1 MNRTPTKSRFASAA
15 ASTDRGDFK
24 DPFEGLPPVSTVDP
38 MLSMTRPAFAHAH
51 RDVWSSGSK
60 IILSSFQAP
69 AGHDRSG
76 PAAASGAASHA
87 PGQHASPGRAGR
99 PRAALAPPVSP
110 VTSGPPAAGRAP
122 FSSPPPA
129 ASSAR
134 AARGSSSA
142 RGAAGIALSARRQ
155 GRAGALTPARDAPSG
170 PGQAPNS
177 ARSAASSTDTFRLDI
192 VDEVSD
198 ADRRATERRHH
209 DDALV
214 KRYLAAK
221 RARDGVAQRDRAE
234 RAELYANTRDAV
246 KWRAI
251 FQLHCHL
258 TTLSDPG
265 LDPTKPLLDEPQ
277 RKAADARHRRAEAE
291 LRRKERRRLRRQRMQ
306 ARRAELIRKQQLRLR
321 AAMAAAAAAASS
333 PPPGASSS
341 SSSSPSRLP
350 SSAESATASALSSG
364 QASPG
369 GGQGR
374 EQQAPSGSRGVAAA
388 AVAAALK
395 EERDLQRQMRD
406 SEDGAAGETDSS
418 DDATEVAD
426 ENFAAV
432 MRAAK
437 APAGATQS
445 DAAMRAAV
453 MPGPAGAGI
462 PGAYLRPLFAALY
475 KQNPGSSMSQ
485 SRFVTTTR
493 GLLLKWAVEAVNKR
507 RAAELAEQARD
518 QAVRQSRLDK
528 AAEAGRRRRMA
539 AAARAAAAAATAAAG
554 SAGGDGGPGTASNG
568 GSRLLGA
575 GIADWDPADGSMPS
589 ASTTLVASLR
599 PAWGEDRDQLTGQ
612 GAHRRAA
619 TADDGDSSSQWGLS
633 PAQAEARRKVAKRF
647 RPAAASGLASP
658 LRRGFG
664 TVSGTLSGPGRQGI
678 ARFGGEFAAVAAVDH
693 RDPRKL
699 ARMTFAARQAMEQL
713 GGGGGDSDGGGG
725 QELIPAPTPLTMR
738 ARNRR
743 QSQVVTRGSAKSTSE
758 FATAVAEGRVDASGV
773 PGPAASG
780 PRAGT
785 GAAVVLPGLG
795 AVRAREAR
803 EGDVRRLKW
812 HGVPRG
818 PGGAEIVSKA
828 SGSVGPGA
836 GSVVTSLSRGGRAGG
851 RSGKSGGPVRPL
863 WHEGAGESHWPGLT
877 GREDGLVYATAG
889 PADADEEE
897 PADGDKAAGASGG
910 GGGGG
915 GGARGNKAAAAAAAE
930 DGPPVDTDEAKRER
944 AKAELAAAA
953 GLGLQQEDLAVV
965 RFTGVPR
972 WPRIRPPAYA
982 TITCPARTIIDVVGA
997 LVASADRRV
1006 EIEDLVMELQ
1016 SLAFLPP
1023 PEPEQLAFVVEEA
1036 EDHDRAVAAQE
1047 KAERAAI
1054 RRAEAI
1060 ARKAAAS
1067 RQRDAW
1073 QWSDRLYRFLPR
1085 RPAPP
1090 QWYRNDSAGDADR
1103 AAEVARLADARAAES
1118 QVFAQ
1123 RLGVG
1128 GTRPAAVRAEQ
1139 TRLFLEALQRDAAL
1153 AAGGRSAASSR
1164 RSSGVDG
1171 APGPAAAA
1179 SADGGSAVTVTRKRR
1194 SRRAGAGA
1202 GAGSGLDSLAV
1213 LGDGSDEEE
1222 AGGGAGGAAARGK
1235 RSMIT
1240 MYRLLEDS
1248 LNKGS
1253 ANWGVE
1259 AEASIAAALA
1269 SDTDVVAVRRLPKL
1283 VLSLPNL
1290 AIEEPDKKA
1299 RQAILAR
1306 DGEAGLLQRSREQL
1320 MRRSKYGRLL
1330 FQLLGEV
1337 VSDDPDHP
1345 SGVSLVQKRPGG
1357 KPGLQPRGSV
1367 TLRAFD
1373 SLLLAPPLFKLLRP
1387 RNSFE
1392 LRTEAPACEFE
1403 ELYDPVIRTY
1413 IVQCRDTFRKAM
1425 AVRRVVRRWTCLRL
1439 NSVVE
1444 SWMLYVARRRH
1455 TRFRLARLTSVLL
1468 FVQRREAFRKWRRL
1482 ATTDAAAERFQNLWR
1497 RKRAIAMVRELMPR
1511 VAAAKRIQ
1519 STWRMFWF
1527 GHRLRR
1533 QALAQRTKA
1542 ATDIQRVFRGRRGRA
1557 AVRRMVQSRFRQEM
1571 AKIRK
1576 ERKRLQSLREAAMA
1590 RRIQRMARGRIRRN
1604 RARELRVMLWAKRR
1618 QEEEFDAFEKRQ
1630 ELERRIAEAQEAE
1643 RVAAELAAARA
1654 KDLAEEE
1661 AEASRRFM
1669 RIQRFQ
1675 REKRTALQARR
1686 QDLLDLD
1693 AECARRTRVA
1703 KEKFAQGREEAEKA
1717 RTNQLVKL
1725 LRDLAFEKPHLSEAV
1740 SYLDDSPE
1748 TVPGAPTGGVGW
1760 RNFSAGAHEAAAAAA
1775 AAAAGDKSA
1784 AAGSAA
1790 FTAEEIREQAEI
1802 AARVEAIAKEEL
1814 ERIQEAIRSGVSN
1827 RRSKSHECDAYVA
1840 AISKVVTDEVA
1851 KVAAETADSEQRA
1864 MDEVAAFR
1872 RAERKRIEARLARR
1886 MLPTEQEA
1894 AGMLQLAWRAR
1905 RARDALAAAV
1915 RSGYTKRWD
1924 ETRVCFVY
1932 VNKLSGTSH
1941 TRRPAVFGPY
1951 DIRAE
1956 GLGRDEEAELQVR
1969 ARAAHGPD
1977 GGPVGG
1983 ADGAL
1988 GVGAFA
1994 DETAAAAAAAA
2005 AKGIVGDMLPEED
2018 LLEAR
2023 RAQAEAAA
2031 AQAAEE
2037 EQQAGRAAAAAAAAA
2052 ASHDGYGH
2060 AVPGYEGWGDPAADG
2075 GWGDAAAAGEGWG
2088 DPAAATGQWGTADQG
2103 GAGYGGAGGWDDAA
2117 ADAAGTAGSGWA
2129 PGSGG
2134 EVWWQDDGQGGGYY
2148 TDGLGYWDEAGAY
2161 LLFDV
2166 DAAQ

>member
-1 MNRTPTKSRFASAA
+1 
-15 ASTDRGDFK
+15 
-24 DPFEGLPPVSTVDP
+24 
-38 MLSMTRPAFAHAH
+38 
-51 RDVWSSGSK
+51 
-60 IILSSFQAP
+60 
-69 AGHDRSG
+69 
-76 PAAASGAASHA
+76 
-87 PGQHASPGRAGR
+87 
-99 PRAALAPPVSP
+99 
-110 VTSGPPAAGRAP
+110 
-122 FSSPPPA
+122 
-129 ASSAR
+129 
-134 AARGSSSA
+134 
-142 RGAAGIALSARRQ
+142 
-155 GRAGALTPARDAPSG
+155 
-170 PGQAPNS
+170 
-177 ARSAASSTDTFRLDI
+177 
-192 VDEVSD
+192 
-198 ADRRATERRHH
+198 
-209 DDALV
+209 
-214 KRYLAAK
+214 
-221 RARDGVAQRDRAE
+221 
-234 RAELYANTRDAV
+234 
-246 KWRAI
+246 
-251 FQLHCHL
+251 
-258 TTLSDPG
+258 
-265 LDPTKPLLDEPQ
+265 
-277 RKAADARHRRAEAE
+277 
-291 LRRKERRRLRRQRMQ
+291 
-306 ARRAELIRKQQLRLR
+306 
-321 AAMAAAAAAASS
+321 
-333 PPPGASSS
+333 
-341 SSSSPSRLP
+341 
-350 SSAESATASALSSG
+350 
-364 QASPG
+364 
-369 GGQGR
+369 
-374 EQQAPSGSRGVAAA
+374 
-388 AVAAALK
+388 
-395 EERDLQRQMRD
+395 
-406 SEDGAAGETDSS
+406 
-418 DDATEVAD
+418 
-426 ENFAAV
+426 
-432 MRAAK
+432 
-437 APAGATQS
+437 
-445 DAAMRAAV
+445 
-453 MPGPAGAGI
+453 
-462 PGAYLRPLFAALY
+462 
-475 KQNPGSSMSQ
+475 
-485 SRFVTTTR
+485 
-493 GLLLKWAVEAVNKR
+493 
-507 RAAELAEQARD
+507 
-518 QAVRQSRLDK
+518 
-528 AAEAGRRRRMA
+528 
-539 AAARAAAAAATAAAG
+539 
-554 SAGGDGGPGTASNG
+554 
-568 GSRLLGA
+568 
-575 GIADWDPADGSMPS
+575 
-589 ASTTLVASLR
+589 
-599 PAWGEDRDQLTGQ
+599 
-612 GAHRRAA
+612 
-619 TADDGDSSSQWGLS
+619 
-633 PAQAEARRKVAKRF
+633 
-647 RPAAASGLASP
+647 
-658 LRRGFG
+658 
-664 TVSGTLSGPGRQGI
+664 
-678 ARFGGEFAAVAAVDH
+678 
-693 RDPRKL
+693 
-699 ARMTFAARQAMEQL
+699 
-713 GGGGGDSDGGGG
+713 
-725 QELIPAPTPLTMR
+725 MR

-897 PADGDKAAGASGG
+897 SADGDKGGGASGG

-915 GGARGNKAAAAAAAE
+915 GSARGNKAVAAAAAE

-972 WPRIRPPAYA
+972 WPRVRPPAYA

-1171 APGPAAAA
+1171 APGPAAAG

-1213 LGDGSDEEE
+1213 LGDGSDEED

-1571 AKIRK
+1571 ATIRK

-1956 GLGRDEEAELQVR
+1956 GLGHDEEAELQVR

-2005 AKGIVGDMLPEED
+2005 AKGIAGDMLPEED

-2037 EQQAGRAAAAAAAAA
+2037 EQQAGGAAAAAAAAAA
-2052 ASHDGYGH
+2052 ASGHDGYGH

-2103 GAGYGGAGGWDDAA
+2103 GSGYGGAGGWDDAA
-2117 ADAAGTAGSGWA
+2117 ADADGTAGSGWA